1 VVKLDKKTEMVNI
14 RFTPEDYAVLKLQAD
29 KKGISIAQ
37 HARNIILK
45 NLSGSLPSGEI
56 MEPED
61 ILEICKIAL
70 SELLGSD
77 DFKNWQKELIK
88 ETLKEMVT

>member
-1 VVKLDKKTEMVNI
+1 MVNI